1 MTRANPV
8 LDDAEFRQVM
18 GRFATGV
25 AIVTAIDEGEPVGLT
40 IQSFTSLSLEPPLVC
55 FAPGKSS
62 STWTRIRNA
71 GVFCVNI
78 LGENQEALCRAFAA
92 SGTEKF
98 NGVDFS
104 DSPATGSPLLQG
116 TLAWVDCVVDAIHDA
131 GDHDLCIGRVSA
143 LGVTD
148 STAGPLLYYRSGFGR
163 FES

>member
-1 MTRANPV
+1 MSAANPV

-25 AIVTAIDEGEPVGLT
+25 AIITADDEGEPVGLT

-71 GVFCVNI
+71 GNFCVNI
-78 LGENQEALCRAFAA
+78 LAEDQEALCRAFAA
-92 SGTEKF
+92 SGADKF
-98 NGVDFS
+98 DGVGYDV
-104 DSPATGSPLLQG
+104 SPGSGSPILHG
-116 TLAWVDCVVDAIHDA
+116 ALAWVDCVIDVIHDA
-131 GDHDLCIGRVSA
+131 GDHDLCIGRVNA
-143 LGVTD
+143 LGVTQ

>member
-78 LGENQEALCRAFAA
+78 LGEDQETLCRAFAA

-98 NGVDFS
+98 NGIDFS

>member
-1 MTRANPV
+1 MSAANPV

-25 AIVTAIDEGEPVGLT
+25 AVVTAMDEGEAVGLT

-62 STWTRIRNA
+62 STWTRIRNS
-71 GVFCVNI
+71 GSFCVNI
-78 LGENQEALCRAFAA
+78 LGEDQEALCRAFAT
-92 SGTEKF
+92 SGADKF
-98 NGVDFS
+98 DGVGYDE
-104 DSPATGSPLLQG
+104 SPESGSPRLHG
-116 TLAWVDCVVDAIHDA
+116 TLAWVDCVIDVVHDA
-131 GDHDLCIGRVSA
+131 GDHDLCIGRVNA
-143 LGVTD
+143 LGVTE

>member
-1 MTRANPV
+1 MSAPNPV

-25 AIVTAIDEGEPVGLT
+25 AVITASDEGEPVGLT
-40 IQSFTSLSLEPPLVC
+40 IQSFTSLSMEPPLVC

-62 STWTRIRNA
+62 ATWTRIQNA

-78 LGENQEALCRAFAA
+78 LADDQEALCRAFAT
-92 SGTEKF
+92 SGADKF
-98 NGVDFS
+98 AGVSFEE
-104 DSPATGSPLLQG
+104 SPVTRSPLLQG
-116 TLAWVDCVVDAIHDA
+116 ALAWVDCVIDAIHDA
-131 GDHDLCIGRVSA
+131 GDHDLCIGRVRA
-143 LGVTD
+143 LGVTE

>member
-1 MTRANPV
+1 MTAANPV

-25 AIVTAIDEGEPVGLT
+25 AIVTAIDEGEAVGLT

-71 GVFCVNI
+71 GAFCVNI
-78 LGENQEALCRAFAA
+78 LGDDQEALCRAFAA

-98 NGVDFS
+98 HGVGFS

-116 TLAWVDCVVDAIHDA
+116 TLAWVDCVVEAIHDA
-131 GDHDLCIGRVSA
+131 GDHDLCIGRVNA
-143 LGVTD
+143 LGVTE

>member
-1 MTRANPV
+1 MTGANPV

-71 GVFCVNI
+71 GAFCVNI
-78 LGENQEALCRAFAA
+78 LGEDQEALCRAFAA

-98 NGVDFS
+98 DGVDFS
-104 DSPATGSPLLQG
+104 DSPASGSPLLHG

>member
-1 MTRANPV
+1 MSAANQV

-25 AIVTAIDEGEPVGLT
+25 AVVTANDEGEPVGLT
-40 IQSFTSLSLEPPLVC
+40 IQSFTSLSLAPPLVC

-62 STWTRIRNA
+62 STWSRIRNA
-71 GVFCVNI
+71 GAFCVNI
-78 LGENQEALCRAFAA
+78 LGDDQEALCRAFAA
-92 SGTEKF
+92 SGADKF
-98 NGVDFS
+98 AGVGFES
-104 DSPATGSPLLQG
+104 SPSSGSPILHG
-116 TLAWVDCVVDAIHDA
+116 ALAWVDCVVDAIHDA

-143 LGVTD
+143 LGVTE